1 MKTILV
7 DARNTFITAEWVD
20 QNLKTFLDSLE
31 NPKIILTN
39 ANEDEKIKL
48 GIVNMP
54 YEVFSLSHNPD
65 KINPIY
71 YQKMLGKYWLKAD
84 EVVYFEHNPD
94 AVKSSKS
101 IWINTFWYDKEK
113 RDIEWVKDFI
123 KNNI

>member
-54 YEVFSLSHNPD
+54 YEVFSLSHDPD

-71 YQKMLGKYWLKAD
+71 YKKMLENIDWKQMR
-84 EVVYFEHNPD
+84 
-94 AVKSSKS
+94 SSTS
-101 IWINTFWYDKEK
+101 NTIQMLSKVQNLYE
-113 RDIEWVKDFI
+113 
-123 KNNI
+123 